1 MPRGCACARDCNHA
15 RSLSGVRL
23 CAVAVIA
30 CHPCLQQDILSK
42 ASDWHSIQDLVALSR
57 QKDAKS
63 LQDRLEA
70 TTKQLEEFSSQQT
83 AAGFNATRAAEL
95 MDNLDK
101 AAANAAQS
109 VEVQRKRAKA
119 AIKAARQDALGQV
132 RQLEKRARAAVRS
145 WRSDGRHA
153 VNAQRQANM
162 PEQLY
167 ESHDDQMR
175 DAVGDTEQ
183 EVENAAEGLKDSINE
198 HYGKLDDEL
207 EDVSIGASS
216 KALRHRA
223 EKAQH
228 RLQELARN
236 LGVQAALLEALAKA
250 RFAAEEKSWKDL
262 HAPQLLAAVPRSA
275 NMSSEVAT
283 AQAQEQHA
291 ADSFQ
296 NSLNSL
302 KDMST
307 PEVIRKVNGW
317 QTLQELV
324 AGSKPKETD
333 SWEKTLE
340 SQTKKLER
348 FNNESRKSALDFDAS
363 HAAELAD
370 AVEKASWHVEH
381 DAEEQKHRMKATLK
395 DAQRKAHQHVKALEA
410 EAKAA
415 AKSWK
420 YHGRRAVRAQRAAH
434 MPEHVYERH
443 EDHMEDAVGDAED
456 KAEDAA
462 ERLEEQLSHHYEKLE
477 DELAD
482 ASFDASGKAL
492 RQRAEKA
499 QHRLQ
504 ELARNLG
511 AHAALKEA
519 LAKARFAAEE
529 KSWKES
535 RAPQLLAA
543 VPHSANMSSEVATAQ
558 AQEQHAA
565 DSFQNSLNS
574 LKDMSTPEVIRKVN
588 GWQTLQELVAGSKP
602 KETDSWEK
610 TLESQTKKLER
621 FNNESRKSALDF
633 DASHAAE
640 LADAVEKASW
650 HVEHDAEEQK
660 HRMKATLKDARRK
673 AHQHVKALKAEAKAA
688 AKSWKYH
695 GRRAVRAQRAA
706 HMPEHV
712 YERHEDHMEDAVG
725 DAEDKA
731 EDAAERLEEQ
741 LSHHYEKL
749 EDELADA
756 SFDAS
761 GKALRQRAE
770 KAQHRLQELARNLGA
785 QAALKE
791 ALAKA
796 RFAAEEK
803 SWKESHAPQLLAA
816 VPHSANMS
824 SEVATA
830 QAQEQHAADSFQNSL
845 NSLKD
850 MSTPEV
856 IRKVNG
862 WQTLQELVA
871 GSKPKET
878 DSWEKT
884 LESQTKKLERFN
896 NESRKSALDFDAS
909 HAAELADAVEKASW
923 HVEHDAEEQKHR
935 MKATLKDARR
945 KAHQHVK
952 ALETEAKAAAKSWK
966 YHGRRAVRAQR
977 AAHMPEHVYER
988 HEDHMED
995 AVGDAEDKAEDAAER
1010 LEEQLSHHYEKL
1022 EDELADASFDA
1033 SGKALRQ
1040 RAEKAQ
1046 HRLQELARNLGAQA
1060 ALKEALAKAR
1070 FAAEEK
1076 SWKESHAPQ
1085 LLLGRDGY
1093 SVVISCLADL
1103 CFDVP
1108 SMRLDAAASGD
1119 HLRGARLQ
1127 SDFRSAVATPSI
1139 TQSLSCGQEVSTAV
1153 VGIKGPH
1160 VPVLLVHGL
1169 LWGAN
1174 SHKQ

>member
-1 MPRGCACARDCNHA
+1 MA
-15 RSLSGVRL
+15 RSR
-23 CAVAVIA
+23 
-30 CHPCLQQDILSK
+30 PE
-42 ASDWHSIQDLVALSR
+42 
-57 QKDAKS
+57 DAKS
-63 LQDRLEA
+63 FKDRLEA
-70 TTKQLEEFSSQQT
+70 TTKELEQFSSQQT

-95 MDNLDK
+95 LDNLDK
-101 AAANAAQS
+101 AVANVGQS
-109 VEVQRKRAKA
+109 VEVQRHRAKA

-132 RQLEKRARAAVRS
+132 RKLEKRARAAVRS

-175 DAVGDTEQ
+175 DAVGDTEE
-183 EVENAAEGLKDSINE
+183 EVENAAEGLKDTINE

-207 EDVSIGASS
+207 EDASIGASG

-228 RLQELARN
+228 HLQELVLN

-250 RFAAEEKSWKDL
+250 HFAAEEKSWKDL
-262 HAPQLLAAVPRSA
+262 HAPQLLAAAPHSA
-275 NMSSEVAT
+275 NISSEVTT

-302 KDMST
+302 KEMSP
-307 PEVIRKVNGW
+307 PEIIRKVSGW
-317 QTLQELV
+317 HTLQELV
-324 AGSKPKETD
+324 AGSKPKDTD

-340 SQTKKLER
+340 SQT
-348 FNNESRKSALDFDAS
+348 
-363 HAAELAD
+363 
-370 AVEKASWHVEH
+370 
-381 DAEEQKHRMKATLK
+381 Q
-395 DAQRKAHQHVKALEA
+395 
-410 EAKAA
+410 
-415 AKSWK
+415 
-420 YHGRRAVRAQRAAH
+420 
-434 MPEHVYERH
+434 
-443 EDHMEDAVGDAED
+443 
-456 KAEDAA
+456 
-462 ERLEEQLSHHYEKLE
+462 
-477 DELAD
+477 
-482 ASFDASGKAL
+482 
-492 RQRAEKA
+492 
-499 QHRLQ
+499 
-504 ELARNLG
+504 
-511 AHAALKEA
+511 
-519 LAKARFAAEE
+519 
-529 KSWKES
+529 
-535 RAPQLLAA
+535 
-543 VPHSANMSSEVATAQ
+543 
-558 AQEQHAA
+558 
-565 DSFQNSLNS
+565 
-574 LKDMSTPEVIRKVN
+574 
-588 GWQTLQELVAGSKP
+588 
-602 KETDSWEK
+602 
-610 TLESQTKKLER
+610 KLER

-673 AHQHVKALKAEAKAA
+673 AHEHVKALEAEAKAA

-712 YERHEDHMEDAVG
+712 YERHEDQMQDAVG

-741 LSHHYEKL
+741 VSHHYEKL

-756 SFDAS
+756 SIGSS
-761 GKALRQRAE
+761 GKALRHRAE
-770 KAQHRLQELARNLGA
+770 KAQHRLQELAWNLGA

-803 SWKESHAPQLLAA
+803 SWKESRAPQLLAA
-816 VPHSANMS
+816 VPHSANIS
-824 SEVATA
+824 SEVTTA

-845 NSLKD
+845 NSLKE
-850 MSTPEV
+850 MSPPEI
-856 IRKVNG
+856 IRKVSG
-862 WQTLQELVA
+862 WHTLQELVA
-871 GSKPKET
+871 GSKPKDT

-884 LESQTKKLERFN
+884 LESQTQKLERFN

-945 KAHQHVK
+945 KAHEHVK
-952 ALETEAKAAAKSWK
+952 ALEAEAKAAAKSWK

-988 HEDHMED
+988 HEDQMQD

-1010 LEEQLSHHYEKL
+1010 LEEQVSHHYEKL
-1022 EDELADASFDA
+1022 EDELADASIGA
-1033 SGKALRQ
+1033 SGKALRH

-1046 HRLQELARNLGAQA
+1046 HRLQELAWNLGAQA

-1076 SWKESHAPQ
+1076 SWKESRAPQ
-1085 LLLGRDGY
+1085 LLAAVPHSANISSEITTAQAQEQHAADSFQNSLNSLKEMSPPEIIRKVSGWHTLQELVAGSKPKDTDSWEKTLESQTQKLERFNNESRKSALDFDASHAAELADAVEKASWHVEHDAEEQKHRMKATLKDARRKAHEHVKALEAEAKAAAKSWKYHGRRAVRAQRAAHMPEHVYERHEDQMQDAVGDAEDKAEDAAERLEEQVSHHYEKLEDELADASIGASGKALRHRAEKAQHRLQELAWNLGAQAALKEALAKARFAAEEKSWKESRAPQPLLGRDGY
-1093 SVVISCLADL
+1093 SAVSSCLSDL
-1103 CFDVP
+1103 CFDYGP
-1108 SMRLDAAASGD
+1108 SMRLDATASGD

-1127 SDFRSAVATPSI
+1127 SVFSSAVPEPLGSR
-1139 TQSLSCGQEVSTAV
+1139 
-1153 VGIKGPH
+1153 
-1160 VPVLLVHGL
+1160 
-1169 LWGAN
+1169 
-1174 SHKQ
+1174 